1 MYALIVWE
9 TKNGIAVEREEL
21 EAISTSKLTVMNGG
35 KMESGATVNM
45 LHKKHNIWGGTVQSL
60 HG

>member
-21 EAISTSKLTVMNGG
+21 EAISTSKLTVMNGE
-35 KMESGATVNM
+35 KMESEATVNM
-45 LHKKHNIWGGTVQSL
+45 LHKKHIWGGTVQSL

>member
-45 LHKKHNIWGGTVQSL
+45 LHKKHIWGGTVQSL

>member
-35 KMESGATVNM
+35 NMESGATVNM
-45 LHKKHNIWGGTVQSL
+45 LHKKHIWGGTVQSL

>member
-45 LHKKHNIWGGTVQSL
+45 LHNPYQNHIYVAYM
-60 HG
+60 